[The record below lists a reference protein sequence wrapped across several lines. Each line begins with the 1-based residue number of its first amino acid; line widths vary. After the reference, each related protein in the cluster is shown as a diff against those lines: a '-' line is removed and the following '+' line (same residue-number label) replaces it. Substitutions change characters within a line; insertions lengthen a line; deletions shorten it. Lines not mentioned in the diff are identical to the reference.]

1 MKKKIPILPFSSDDF
16 NWCVKNNFQVYG
28 RPDHEGKLRIAIRRG
43 GIITEGK
50 DYIIINGVKHVSVEN
65 IGENEYKNMNE
76 LSLYLPAVY
85 KQLREQYG

>member
-50 DYIIINGVKHVSVEN
+50 DYIIINGV
-65 IGENEYKNMNE
+65 NMNE